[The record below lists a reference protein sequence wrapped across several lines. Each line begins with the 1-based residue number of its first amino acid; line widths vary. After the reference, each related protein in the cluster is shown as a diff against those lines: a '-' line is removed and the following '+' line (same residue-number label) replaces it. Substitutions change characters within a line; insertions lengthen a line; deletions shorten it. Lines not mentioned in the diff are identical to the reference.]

1 MANEKII
8 DFKLITENPQKLNL
22 TEFEFNID
30 ELSSDLNVYKEQDV
44 AVEMEIVSPK
54 DETFKIDAFYFEEYA
69 FNEDMELKAWG
80 EGGRTEKAPCFRIR
94 LNPKT
99 AGVYNYK
106 VTLKIK
112 GELKD
117 TINGSVEIAD
127 NDKQSRLASVEPK
140 RRQVFTTPL
149 GKPFAVIG
157 ENLSWNNPAKIKTQF
172 GQYTANQM
180 KLLAEHGGNYARI
193 WDYVDT
199 GSRIKKAVHQMN
211 QDSSAMWDY
220 IFESAEECGF
230 YISFCLNPHGE
241 VSTSIDRTFP
251 SSIWCK
257 ENGGYIEDAAD
268 FFTNKETIEASKTHL
283 RYVIARWGYTES
295 ILCWELFNEID
306 HSDALSKKGMIN
318 EVNAW
323 LKDMADYIR
332 AKDPYGHMVA
342 SSAGYPIVSF
352 AISDT
357 FDFVYYHLYNY
368 LTLTQAQRLC
378 YSTWRGYN
386 KPVVVGET
394 GIDGP
399 VKTMNNQRIGEDLLE
414 LFQGNWAALMGSAAG
429 TGMHWWWEE
438 AETRKGY
445 RSFDGVSKMA
455 KHIPW
460 DDPEMKNVTNETI
473 ECFNNRINALGY
485 MGEDYACLWLY
496 DNKLLPPAR
505 YERTSFPNERV
516 CVPLKK
522 GDYKVLWMNAE
533 TGEYIKEFTASA
545 EGSLTLDIPEW
556 TKDIALIIKPL

>member
-8 DFKLITENPQKLNL
+8 DFKLITENPSKLTL

-54 DETFKIDAFYFEEYA
+54 GETFKIDAFYFEEYA
-69 FNEDMELKAWG
+69 FDEEMELKAWG
-80 EGGRTEKAPCFRIR
+80 EDGRTEKAPCFRIR

-99 AGVYNYK
+99 AGLYNYK

-117 TINGSVEIAD
+117 TIKGSLEIAD
-127 NDKQSRLASVEPK
+127 NDKQSRIASVEPK
-140 RRQVFTTPL
+140 RRQVFATPD
-149 GKPFAVIG
+149 GKPFPVIG
-157 ENLSWNNPAKIKTQF
+157 ENLSWNYPATVRTKF
-172 GQYTANQM
+172 GQYTAEQM
-180 KLLAEHGGNYARI
+180 KLLSKYGGNYARI
-193 WDYVDT
+193 WDYVDV
-199 GSRIKKAVHQMN
+199 GGRIKKAVHEMR

-241 VSTSIDRTFP
+241 VSTSIDRTFHN
-251 SSIWCK
+251 SIWCK

-268 FFTNKETIEASKTHL
+268 FFTDKQTIEASKTHL

-306 HSDALSKKGMIN
+306 HSDALSHKGMLK

-323 LKDMADYIR
+323 LQDMADYIR

-342 SSAGYPIVSF
+342 NSAGYPLVTF
-352 AISDT
+352 ATSDP
-357 FDFVYYHLYNY
+357 FDFVFFHLYNFFA
-368 LTLTQAQRLC
+368 LTQAQRLC

-394 GIDGP
+394 GVDGP
-399 VKTMNNQRIGEDLLE
+399 VKYMTQKRIGEDLLE
-414 LFQGNWAALMGSAAG
+414 LYQGNWASFMGGSAG
-429 TGMHWWWEE
+429 TGMHWYWEE
-438 AETRKGY
+438 VGMFEAHKTFGPISE
-445 RSFDGVSKMA
+445 MA
-455 KHIPW
+455 KYIPW
-460 DDPEMKNVTNETI
+460 DDPEMKNVTNETVK
-473 ECFNNRINALGY
+473 CFNNRVNAMGY
-485 MGEDYACLWLY
+485 MGEDYACLWIY
-496 DNKLLPPAR
+496 DSKLLPPAR
-505 YERTSFPNERV
+505 YERTTFSDEKV
-516 CVPLKK
+516 WVPIKK

-533 TGEYIKEFTASA
+533 TGEYIKEYTASA
-545 EGSLTLDIPEW
+545 ENSLTLDIPEW